1 MGEWTAAVAVADG
14 PRTRVA
20 EMAASDRPR
29 ERLERLGAQALTG
42 AGLLEIKVLDHVVL
56 GRGRY
61 VSMRDRGLG
70 FP

>member
-1 MGEWTAAVAVADG
+1 MT
-14 PRTRVA
+14 
-20 EMAASDRPR
+20 ASDRPR

>member
-1 MGEWTAAVAVADG
+1 MAVAHNHPSGDPAPSAADVAFARS
-14 PRTRVA
+14 PVEA
-20 EMAASDRPR
+20 
-29 ERLERLGAQALTG
+29 GA
-42 AGLLEIKVLDHVVL
+42 LLEIKVLDHVVF